1 MKTTPLFLIVG
12 RSGTGKDTL
21 ASYLEKFYG
30 LKNALT
36 YTTRPMRT
44 ENEKT
49 HHFVD
54 RHTFHK
60 IKNKLAVREFKVND
74 KLEFYCT
81 TLDDLLDADLV
92 IIDTTGAKELY
103 EAVHHLRPVT
113 LVYVTADKRARLNAL
128 DKRGADPA
136 DVIYRDYVED
146 KLFYKFETE
155 TVTIFH
161 DVICGKNNY
170 TETYPSAVAHEIMKH
185 IF

>member
-81 TLDDLLDADLV
+81 TLDLTGCRSCHHRHNRRKGVIRGRASLPPRDACLCHGRQKKK
-92 IIDTTGAKELY
+92 IECS
-103 EAVHHLRPVT
+103 R
-113 LVYVTADKRARLNAL
+113 
-128 DKRGADPA
+128 
-136 DVIYRDYVED
+136 
-146 KLFYKFETE
+146 
-155 TVTIFH
+155 
-161 DVICGKNNY
+161 
-170 TETYPSAVAHEIMKH
+170 
-185 IF
+185 